1 MRVTPGA
8 NVVQTRNHWWWRP
21 GWGVGTRYY
30 TWHLTFEHCH
40 HLHLLASRLRPALAD
55 HPVQDIIPDPWL
67 HLTMTGIGFPA
78 DVTDAQ
84 LGRIA
89 DEVFGELPELPTGV
103 LTLESVLVADEGV
116 LLPARREMWLMEL
129 SALQRR
135 VVESVVGH
143 AEWDGPLWP
152 HVSLSYA
159 SGVAPV
165 APLVADLQA
174 AVPPQDPVDVAR
186 PRVTLMRIN
195 RDSRQY
201 QWEVVDQRVW
211 GAA

>member
-1 MRVTPGA
+1 MLVAAMPNT
-8 NVVQTRNHWWWRP
+8 VQTRNHWWWRP
-21 GWGVGTRYY
+21 GWAMGTRYY

-40 HLHLLASRLRPALAD
+40 ELHLLASRLRPALAR
-55 HPVQDIIPDPWL
+55 HPAQDVIPDGWL
-67 HLTMTGIGFPA
+67 HLTMTGVGFQA
-78 DVTDAQ
+78 EVTDAQ
-84 LGRIA
+84 LERIA
-89 DEVFGELPELPTGV
+89 AEVFDDLPGLPSGV

-116 LLPARREMWLMEL
+116 LMPARKQLWLMEL

-135 VVESVVGH
+135 VVEGVVGH

-174 AVPPQDPVDVAR
+174 VVPPQESLAVAR
-186 PRVTLMRIN
+186 PRVTLLRIN

-211 GAA
+211 GAG

>member
-1 MRVTPGA
+1 MIVATMP
-8 NVVQTRNHWWWRP
+8 NTVQTRNHWWWRP
-21 GWGVGTRYY
+21 GWDVGARYY

-40 HLHLLASRLRPALAD
+40 ELHLLASRLRPALAR
-55 HPVQDIIPDPWL
+55 HPVQDVIPDGWL
-67 HLTMTGIGFPA
+67 HLTMTGIGFA
-78 DVTDAQ
+78 TDVTEAQ
-84 LGRIA
+84 LERIA
-89 DEVFGELPELPTGV
+89 AEVFDELPGLPSGV

-116 LLPARREMWLMEL
+116 LMPARKQMWLMEL

-143 AEWDGPLWP
+143 AEWDAPLWP

-159 SGVAPV
+159 SGVTPV

-174 AVPPQDPVDVAR
+174 VVPPQDTLAVAR

-201 QWEVVDQRVW
+201 QWDILDQRVW
-211 GAA
+211 GAD